1 MNNNRIALLKSKIA
15 ETSNLLVGLQEE
27 ILGDIISPEAAKA
40 KEKILKKEL
49 KEKKLLLLSEVH
61 RGKRG
66 GVLSFGN
73 YNESKGLFVVKC
85 TDGKKLYSTTE
96 NGLIDQMM
104 LYYGLSL
111 DSPIVCA
118 IFERAI
124 ERYNRKHPD
133 KSKTVYNYRQ
143 DFKFFINEV
152 LSKTDIRKV
161 NKDFLE
167 DYLLQLIK
175 EKKLKPNAL
184 RGCKTLLNLIFTEA
198 IEEGFVTQNIAK
210 QIPLK
215 PLLQYCD
222 QSLAHRRSEDLL
234 FNEQELEMIEKELWH
249 KIKQFNSTYSYAAL
263 LHMEI
268 GCRPDELI
276 CLKWTDFDL
285 KNRLVYIERQ
295 QIEQKYPQGYL
306 VVEYTKNERGISQGG
321 RLVPLSSK
329 ALLVLDEL
337 RKTQDALG
345 VKSEWLFADKT
356 GNLRN
361 KGGYFRFIGK
371 LREKLNFGEKSSYA
385 FRRGLSA
392 KLESKGIEPSDRAK
406 ILGHSVETN
415 LRHYTFA
422 KPQYLDRVQSVLD

>member
-1 MNNNRIALLKSKIA
+1 MR
-15 ETSNLLVGLQEE
+15 LLVDLQEE
-27 ILGDIISPEAAKA
+27 ILGGIISPEAAKA

-49 KEKKLLLLSEVH
+49 KEKKKLLLSEVH

-66 GVLSFGN
+66 GVLSFGK

-85 TDGKKLYSTTE
+85 NDGKKLYSTTE
-96 NGLIDQMM
+96 DGLIDQMM
-104 LYYGLSL
+104 LHYGLSL
-111 DSPIVCA
+111 DSPIVVA

-124 ERYNRKHPD
+124 MKYERKHPD
-133 KSKTVYNYRQ
+133 KSKTVYNFNI
-143 DFKFFINEV
+143 DFKTFI
-152 LSKTDIRKV
+152 SDDFKKMDIRKV
-161 NKDFLE
+161 NVDWLE
-167 DYLLQLIK
+167 DYTLNLIK
-175 EKKLKPNAL
+175 EKNLKASAL
-184 RGCKTLLNLIFTEA
+184 RNYKTLLNLIFMKA
-198 IEEGFVTQNIAK
+198 IDEGFVTQNVAK

-234 FNEQELEMIEKELWH
+234 FNEQEMEMIEKELWS
-249 KIKQFNSTYSYAAL
+249 KIKNFNSPYSYAAL
-263 LHMEI
+263 LHMEL

-321 RLVPLSSK
+321 RLVPLSRK

-337 RKTQDALG
+337 RKKQSDTG
-345 VKSEWLFADKT
+345 IKSEWLFADEN

-371 LREKLNFGEKSSYA
+371 LRKKLNFGEKSSYA

>member
-1 MNNNRIALLKSKIA
+1 MYADKKTLLKNKIS
-15 ETSNLLVGLQEE
+15 ETMKLLVDLQEE
-27 ILGDIISPEAAKA
+27 VLGGIISPEAAKA
-40 KEKILKKEL
+40 KETLLKKEL

-66 GVLSFGN
+66 DVLSFGK

-104 LYYGLSL
+104 LHYGLSL
-111 DSPIVCA
+111 DSPAVA
-118 IFERAI
+118 DVFERAI
-124 ERYNRKHPD
+124 AKYEKKHPD
-133 KSKTVYNYRQ
+133 KSKTVYNFKV
-143 DFKFFINEV
+143 DFKTFI
-152 LSKTDIRKV
+152 SDSFIKMDIRKV
-161 NKDFLE
+161 SVGWLE
-167 DYLLQLIK
+167 DYSLNLIM
-175 EKKLKPNAL
+175 EKNLKASAL
-184 RGCKTLLNLIFTEA
+184 RNYKTLLNLIFMKA
-198 IEEGFVTQNIAK
+198 IEEGFITQNVAK
-210 QIPLK
+210 QVPLK

-222 QSLAHRRSEDLL
+222 QSLAHRRPDDLL
-234 FNEQELEMIEKELWH
+234 FNEQELAAIEEELWS
-249 KIKQFNSTYSYAAL
+249 KIKHFNSPYSYAAL
-263 LHMEI
+263 LHMEL

-295 QIEQKYPQGYL
+295 QVELKHPQRYQ

-329 ALLVLDEL
+329 AILVLEEL
-337 RKTQDALG
+337 KKAQDTSG
-345 VKSEWLFADKT
+345 IKSEWLFADEN

-371 LREKLNFGEKSSYA
+371 LREKLHFGKKSSYA

-392 KLESKGIEPSDRAK
+392 KLESKGIEPSDRAM

-422 KPQYLDRVQSVLD
+422 KPQYLNRVQSVLD